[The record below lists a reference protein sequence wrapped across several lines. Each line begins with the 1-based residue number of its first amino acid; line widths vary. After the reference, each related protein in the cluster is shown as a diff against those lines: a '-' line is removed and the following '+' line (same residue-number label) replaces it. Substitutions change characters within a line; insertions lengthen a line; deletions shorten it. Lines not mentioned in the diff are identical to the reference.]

1 VKLFYTFAEEA
12 REMRAEVYLDP
23 AKTSGQGFGSA
34 GQYMDVCVGF
44 DAQTMTGPALRILR
58 SPEASNAVAVFPV
71 YYEEGLASPIG
82 EHCYTAGFVTG
93 CHIEVQ
99 IRDGRLRAHLWT
111 ERELPPSVEYP
122 SEIIVDTKAVAAGGS
137 VGVLHTGTCGGDGW
151 QNTVMLHGLRAE

>member
-1 VKLFYTFAEEA
+1 MCGGL
-12 REMRAEVYLDP
+12 
-23 AKTSGQGFGSA
+23 
-34 GQYMDVCVGF
+34 
-44 DAQTMTGPALRILR
+44 DAQTKTGQALRILR

>member
-1 VKLFYTFAEEA
+1 
-12 REMRAEVYLDP
+12 
-23 AKTSGQGFGSA
+23 
-34 GQYMDVCVGF
+34 MDVCVGF
-44 DAQTMTGPALRILR
+44 DARTMTGPALRILR

-82 EHCYTAGFVTG
+82 ECCYTAGFVTG

-111 ERELPPSVEYP
+111 EKELPPSVEYP
-122 SEIIVDTKAVAAGGS
+122 SEITVDTKAAAAGGS
-137 VGVLHTGTCGGDGW
+137 VGVLHTGTCGAGGW